1 MGCPDLIAK
10 VRYVDFQ
17 KRSHI
22 VEEQIAIRYKRI
34 ENLSDHLQSNFH
46 KKECHYLINP

>member
-1 MGCPDLIAK
+1 VGCSDLIAK

-17 KRSHI
+17 KRSHT
-22 VEEQIAIRYKRI
+22 VEEQIAMRYNRI

-46 KKECHYLINP
+46 K